1 MHFLW
6 KSMNFHE
13 RRGSRRF
20 QFTGT
25 CYEKLTQSVQAP
37 QLDTTQSTGQNI
49 VLQSRQFVRFGHC
62 VPTSLFM
69 VTILRERS
77 FVPPAHVLVHT
88 DQRVHSETSQ

>member
-1 MHFLW
+1 MYFLW

-37 QLDTTQSTGQNI
+37 QTLDLGAWIGQ
-49 VLQSRQFVRFGHC
+49 RPDGY
-62 VPTSLFM
+62 
-69 VTILRERS
+69 
-77 FVPPAHVLVHT
+77 
-88 DQRVHSETSQ
+88 RVENALYDLYGVATHQGGMSGGPSIIFQ